1 MAAIEPMDLVLR
13 LKFDAAILEHV
24 ARKATNKRAKAQA
37 RERAKELLERARS
50 LEFACTRDGLP
61 E

>member
-24 ARKATNKRAKAQA
+24 ARKATNKRAKTQA
-37 RERAKELLERARS
+37 RQKAKELLEQARS
-50 LEFACTRDGLP
+50 LEFARSRGGLP